1 MHSEVLSGDESGA
14 LASESESPLMDD
26 LFWRL
31 THSGLV
37 ALERGNTWVAT
48 RRLDELV
55 TGWLAPLLNG
65 AGDDFQR
72 WRGVVAC
79 DVSELPH
86 ALISTADAY
95 RAMIDAYRSA
105 QGEATASTRSVE
117 LLASACDSLLARIAA
132 LRPEQTDPIITL
144 ARLSVAL
151 PAFNEEA
158 MIAET
163 VSSCIVTL
171 SEICPNF
178 EVIVV
183 DDGSLD
189 RTGSI
194 ADAIARSDAS
204 VRCVHN
210 RPNRGYGGALR
221 AGFDHADGDWLFFM
235 DSDGQFDI
243 RDIARF
249 LRVERDAPGVAVLGY
264 RARRSDR
271 FMRKVNAWGW
281 KRATRAI
288 IGLSGIRDVDCA
300 FKLFPTNAIRDC
312 ELRST
317 GAAVSAEFLR
327 KFQRM
332 RMPLIQL
339 SVTHLPR
346 TKGSPTGARLSVII
360 RAFEELLMLRKSLRT
375 WQAPNHAEP
384 ATAR

>member
-14 LASESESPLMDD
+14 PARESESPLIDD

-31 THSGLV
+31 ALSGLV

-55 TGWLAPLLNG
+55 TGWLAPLLDG
-65 AGDDFQR
+65 AGEGSQR

-86 ALISTADAY
+86 ALTSTADAY
-95 RAMIDAYRSA
+95 RAVIDAYQSA
-105 QGEATASTRSVE
+105 QGDATSARSVE
-117 LLASACDSLLARIAA
+117 PVASACESLLARIAA
-132 LRPEQTDPIITL
+132 LRLEQTEPIITL

-163 VSSCIVTL
+163 VNSCIVTL

-189 RTGSI
+189 RTGAI

-332 RMPLIQL
+332 RMSLVQL
-339 SVTHLPR
+339 PVTHLPR
-346 TKGSPTGARLSVII
+346 TKGSPTGARVSVII
-360 RAFEELLMLRKSLRT
+360 RAFEELLILRKSLRT
-375 WQAPNHAEP
+375 WHAPNHAGP
-384 ATAR
+384 AVAR